1 MAFEQS
7 GLVALAP
14 ELNAFFANR
23 LANQLNPP
31 TAEPGPKDLTRRVS
45 LAQSWCRESSI
56 ESWNLGLQ
64 VWPPWLEVGG
74 SGPNGDGQ
82 LVMPKIKDRLLKD
95 IPLCIRPPAA
105 DPNSTSPSQFTIALE
120 GKVQADTKLTG
131 TVYARTTSNV
141 VARKLEVRFEEGCVE
156 CEPIGGEPGLE
167 QQGGSTG
174 AG

>member
-1 MAFEQS
+1 
-7 GLVALAP
+7 
-14 ELNAFFANR
+14 
-23 LANQLNPP
+23 
-31 TAEPGPKDLTRRVS
+31 
-45 LAQSWCRESSI
+45 
-56 ESWNLGLQ
+56 LQ
-64 VWPPWLEVGG
+64 VWPLWLEVGG

-82 LVMPKIKDRLLKD
+82 LVMPYIKDQLLQS

-105 DPNSTSPSQFTIALE
+105 DPNSLSPLQFTIALE
-120 GKVQADTKLTG
+120 GKVQAYTKLTG
-131 TVYARTTSNV
+131 TVYARTTSKV